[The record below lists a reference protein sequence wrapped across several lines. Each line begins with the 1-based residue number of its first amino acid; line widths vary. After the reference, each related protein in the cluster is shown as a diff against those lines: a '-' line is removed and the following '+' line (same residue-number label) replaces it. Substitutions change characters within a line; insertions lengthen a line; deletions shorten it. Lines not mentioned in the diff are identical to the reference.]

1 MLDTERE
8 YDLREHLYQKR
19 MTITEFADKI
29 HASRA
34 YISHIING
42 NKKPGRR
49 LAKDIERGTDGLVT
63 AESLMK

>member
-1 MLDTERE
+1 MLDTERK

-19 MTITEFADKI
+19 MSITEFAAKI

-42 NKKPGRR
+42 KKKPGIR
-49 LAKDIERGTDGLVT
+49 LALDIERGTEGLIT